1 MTRILAC
8 VDGSVYAESVAD
20 YAAFAAKGLSADVE
34 LLHVLGRRDAP
45 SRDFSGRVGIEGR
58 SQLLERL
65 SALDEERFRLL
76 QQSGRLALDALRERL
91 EAAGVPQVI
100 ATLRTGDLLEEI
112 AAREGEAELLVIGK
126 RGEASD
132 FAKLHLGS
140 NLERVI
146 RASTLPVLVAAK
158 TFRPVERAVIAF
170 DGRSGSMKAL
180 DAVSRSPLA
189 RGVAFLV
196 VTAGEKTEEARRMLD
211 SAMSLLRA
219 GGLQAEGRIEPGDP
233 AKVIGA
239 AVEESGAGMLVM
251 GAYGHSRLRRLVV
264 GSVTTELINNCRVP
278 ALIHR

>member
-1 MTRILAC
+1 MARILAC
-8 VDGSVYAESVAD
+8 VDGSAYAESVAD
-20 YAAFAAKGLSADVE
+20 CAAYAAKGLSADVE

-45 SRDFSGRVGIEGR
+45 SRDFSGRVGFEGR

-91 EAAGVPQVI
+91 AAAGAPNVH

-112 AAREGEAELLVIGK
+112 AARESEADLLVIGK

-132 FAKLHLGS
+132 YARLHLGS

-158 TFRPVERAVIAF
+158 SFRPVERAVIAF
-170 DGRSGSMKAL
+170 DGRSGALKAL

-189 RGVAFLV
+189 RGVAFTV
-196 VTAGEKTEEARRMLD
+196 VTAGERTGEARRMLE
-211 SAMSLLRA
+211 SALSLLRA
-219 GGLQAEGRIEPGDP
+219 GGLEAEGRIVPGEP
-233 AKVIGA
+233 ATVIGA
-239 AVEESGAGMLVM
+239 AVEETGAGLLVM
-251 GAYGHSRLRRLVV
+251 GAYGHSRLRSLVV
-264 GSVTTELINNCRVP
+264 GSVTAELINGCRVP
-278 ALIHR
+278 ALVHR